1 MEFNEEQL
9 ESIRHIINN
18 IETKNRNKVLARF
31 FMDKNIFKEDKFYNV
46 FELYKNRMRAAKYT
60 DQQSLEL
67 DIAGQLQIPQKEVN
81 SIIRYIDKISKK
93 IDYEMSAKKRNSYKN
108 TYIERLKS
116 EQNKVRRK
124 NESKT
129 TYIKKGEVL
138 RRQLDTI
145 IGNYDIATKNGKLSK
160 AKLKVN
166 INKIQRR
173 IEELGN
179 LMSDRLVLA
188 SMYADIGEIDKCNSI
203 LSKAEYD
210 KLSEEEKNRYK
221 NAKVKEIFITNVNYI
236 VNLYRRGYSYEKI
249 KIECEKQATDYRA
262 GVIAKNG
269 PKIETVGLTS
279 KFIKKV
285 YDEIENGKIKLNVN
299 ENEKEL

>member
-145 IGNYDIATKNGKLSK
+145 IGNYDTATKNGKLSK

-203 LSKAEYD
+203 LAKAEYD

-285 YDEIENGKIKLNVN
+285 YDEIENGKIKLNTN